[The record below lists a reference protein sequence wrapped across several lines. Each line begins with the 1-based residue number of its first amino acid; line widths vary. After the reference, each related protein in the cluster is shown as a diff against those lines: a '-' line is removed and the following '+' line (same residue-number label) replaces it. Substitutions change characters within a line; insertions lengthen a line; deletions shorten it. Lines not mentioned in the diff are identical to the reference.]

1 MNVREIL
8 GSLAATLIVSGVFK
22 CGVMRPYWLVVPALG
37 LVTTAMTRLHC
48 EACASAKQDQC
59 LPLASFC
66 PWETSYN
73 IKLLVSQILWRLV
86 ITHR

>member
-22 CGVMRPYWLVVPALG
+22 CGVMRLYWPGMPALG

-48 EACASAKQDQC
+48 KACASAEQDQC
-59 LPLASFC
+59 LPLASLHNT
-66 PWETSYN
+66 WETSYN
-73 IKLLVSQILWRLV
+73 IKLLVSQILW
-86 ITHR
+86 